1 MSIRRHPVSA
11 ALAAIVLAFLWLPL
25 IAVIVN
31 SFNRDEL
38 MAGWGGGTSHWYHL
52 AVTDHDVRAG
62 LRSTLIVATCSML
75 VSLAVA
81 ISGALWWRRAP
92 RRARAIYDGLVY
104 ARIIVP
110 EVVFATALFFL
121 FLHFKLHLGLT
132 AIIIGHSV
140 WNSAYATLIV
150 QARLVGLDPSIE
162 EAAADLGATPWRVF
176 RRVTLVSLL
185 PAIVAAG
192 LLAFTFSFDDVV
204 TSYFL
209 QGSSQS
215 TLPIVLF
222 GMIRFRLTPEV
233 NAIGV
238 LVMLMTV
245 SLMSLAVTIFAT
257 AGAIGR
263 SGKQAGLL
271 DLYRGRS

>member
-1 MSIRRHPVSA
+1 M
-11 ALAAIVLAFLWLPL
+11 
-25 IAVIVN
+25 
-31 SFNRDEL
+31 
-38 MAGWGGGTSHWYHL
+38 
-52 AVTDHDVRAG
+52 
-62 LRSTLIVATCSML
+62 
-75 VSLAVA
+75 
-81 ISGALWWRRAP
+81 
-92 RRARAIYDGLVY
+92 Y

-121 FLHFKLHLGLT
+121 FLRFHFRLGLP

-150 QARLVGLDPSIE
+150 QARLIGLDPSVE

-176 RRVTLVSLL
+176 RRVTLISLL
-185 PAIVAAG
+185 PAIIAAG

-209 QGSSQS
+209 QGTSQS
-215 TLPIVLF
+215 PLPIVLL

-238 LVMLMTV
+238 LVMLFTV
-245 SLMSLAVTIFAT
+245 ALMSLAVTAFAT
-257 AGAIGR
+257 AGRLGR
-263 SGKQAGLL
+263 SSRGAGFL
-271 DLYRGRS
+271 DMYRR